1 MAKFEIQPASRRGV
15 SIKMEISTQNELH
28 TATGN
33 SYISDFHLPPILHF
47 LFDTVVDSSKM
58 IIFFAHFE

>member
-1 MAKFEIQPASRRGV
+1 MVIIWVQRTMAKFEIQPASRRGV

-33 SYISDFHLPPILHF
+33 MPRFLVEQFHTRFPPPTHPPLSF
-47 LFDTVVDSSKM
+47 
-58 IIFFAHFE
+58 